1 MAVFRIE
8 KTRDYTVMS
17 NHHLR
22 NVGLSLKS
30 KGLLSMMLSLPDDW
44 NYTTR
49 GLAKICKEGTDSI
62 GSALKELER
71 AGYIVRNRLRDSKG
85 KIVDVEYVIYETP
98 HPPDTGQPCEDEPD
112 TACPDTENPD
122 MDNPYLEN
130 RLQLNDHLCF
140 TDYILYHKS
149 SHFSTRKAGTER
161 HRQRSNCQHF
171 SAPAS

>member
-1 MAVFRIE
+1 MAIFHIE
-8 KTRDYTVMS
+8 RTCDYTVMS
-17 NHHLR
+17 KPSAQR
-22 NVGLSLKS
+22 GAVAEIQRPLSL
-30 KGLLSMMLSLPDDW
+30 MLSLPENW
-44 NYTTR
+44 NYATS
-49 GLAKICKEGTDSI
+49 GLAKICKEDTDRI
-62 GSALKELER
+62 GSVLKELDTWSTTASR
-71 AGYIVRNRLRDSKG
+71 TARSRLSMRSALSTRYL
-85 KIVDVEYVIYETP
+85 ILL
-98 HPPDTGQPCEDEPD
+98 DTGQPCEDEPD